1 MSEYVK
7 PKTNPYVMDFCL
19 CIDGSAAM
27 SGMMDTVKQQV
38 KTIRD
43 VSVQGMRRSGQ
54 EASDVRVKVIVF
66 RDYACDGDAAMVQSE
81 FFDLNDP
88 DGQEAFN
95 RFVDGIEACG
105 GSGSP
110 NALEAISLALR
121 SDWKRIGGRFRRQIV
136 ILFTAS
142 EPLPLQDRERAAAP
156 NYPEG
161 IPQDLADLHAVFDG
175 GDPAYAPDHSPR
187 HCRLVIYAPLT
198 VDGTWYAIKTWER
211 TWVIPVQCENGVYD
225 IDIES
230 LWGGSDC
237 DEQPYCTR

>member
-27 SGMMDTVKQQV
+27 SGAMDTVKQQV

-43 VSVQGMRRSGQ
+43 ASVPGME

-66 RDYACDGDAAMVQSE
+66 RDYACDGDAAMEQSE

-121 SDWKRIGGRFRRQIV
+121 SDWKRIG
-136 ILFTAS
+136 
-142 EPLPLQDRERAAAP
+142 
-156 NYPEG
+156 
-161 IPQDLADLHAVFDG
+161 
-175 GDPAYAPDHSPR
+175 
-187 HCRLVIYAPLT
+187 
-198 VDGTWYAIKTWER
+198 
-211 TWVIPVQCENGVYD
+211 
-225 IDIES
+225 
-230 LWGGSDC
+230 
-237 DEQPYCTR
+237 

>member
-27 SGMMDTVKQQV
+27 SGAMDTVKQQV

-43 VSVQGMRRSGQ
+43 ASVPGME

-66 RDYACDGDAAMVQSE
+66 RDYACDGDAAMEQSE

-121 SDWKRIGGRFRRQIV
+121 SDWKRIGGRFRRQII

-161 IPQDLADLHAVFDG
+161 IPQDLAGLHAVFDG
-175 GDPAYAPDHSPR
+175 GDPDYAPDYSPR

-198 VDGTWYAIKTWER
+198 DGSTWHAFKTWNR
-211 TWVIPVQCENGVYD
+211 TWVVRVLWDKEVYL
-225 IDIES
+225 I
-230 LWGGSDC
+230 
-237 DEQPYCTR
+237 